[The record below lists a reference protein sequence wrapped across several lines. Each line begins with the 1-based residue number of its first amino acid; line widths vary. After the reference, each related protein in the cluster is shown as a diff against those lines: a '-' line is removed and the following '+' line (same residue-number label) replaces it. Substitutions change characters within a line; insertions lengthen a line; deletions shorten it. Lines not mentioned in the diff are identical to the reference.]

1 MPSQGNNEDLSTTVK
16 KDGLPRKASRTNE
29 ENTEERN
36 NSKFFRKNSEGR
48 FKEFGTAAFYQD
60 GEGDDY
66 QQIISTREMEQIA
79 KDFKKTKNQKL
90 SRNLSNYSFQNQ
102 GKEKI
107 IPNDEHRGNKSNAL
121 NYSPRIIEK
130 AGGEKNPS
138 EKIQTSDN
146 SSCNYETSQNG
157 LYKYSEENYGID
169 DE

>member
-1 MPSQGNNEDLSTTVK
+1 LPSQGKNEDLSTTVK
-16 KDGLPRKASRTNE
+16 KDGLPRKASRINE

-36 NSKFFRKNSEGR
+36 NGKFFRKNSEGR

-60 GEGDDY
+60 GEGDQY
-66 QQIISTREMEQIA
+66 RQIVSTREMEQIA
-79 KDFKKTKNQKL
+79 EDFKKTKNQKL

-107 IPNDEHRGNKSNAL
+107 IPNNEHRGNNSIAV

-130 AGGEKNPS
+130 AGSDKNPS

-157 LYKYSEENYGID
+157 LHKYSEENYAID